1 MLRFIFTGSPALSTC
16 LVLLDIGDLHS
27 LEQQLLV
34 LSQTTSFYFFIYTK
48 SLLTNKQ
55 RNSHK
60 HTEAHRDTGVVPMCI
75 FGVPCVIESSA

>member
-34 LSQTTSFYFFIYTK
+34 LSQTTSFYFLYTLK
-48 SLLTNKQ
+48 
-55 RNSHK
+55 
-60 HTEAHRDTGVVPMCI
+60 VC
-75 FGVPCVIESSA
+75 